1 MIKKVR
7 IQYDPKRPEEE
18 FVVGNFVIIEHPFR
32 TKHLLPQQLTY
43 WANQLVRL
51 GLIFH
56 SEYAGSYIFRVDGDV
71 IEKLKNELCLES
83 STESEY
89 TGGDPLY
96 KDYTKLQLYL
106 DGEPISVVDLS

>member
-1 MIKKVR
+1 MIKKVSIR
-7 IQYDPKRPEEE
+7 YDPKRSPMD
-18 FVVGNFVIIEHPFR
+18 FVVGSFVIIEHPFR
-32 TKHLLPQQLTY
+32 TKRLLPQQLTY
-43 WANQLVRL
+43 WANQLAPL

-56 SEYAGSYIFRVDGDV
+56 SEYDGAYIFRVDGDV
-71 IEKLKNELCLES
+71 IEKLKNDLCLES

-106 DGEPISVVDLS
+106 DGEPISTVDLS